1 MTIKLIN
8 KDTLIFKDFKLKCCI
23 GLNGI
28 KSKKIEGDKT
38 TPRGLFTLGKIY
50 YRSDRVKKPKTN
62 ISLKKITKKMGWC
75 DDPESKYYNS
85 EIKVSDKIKCEKL
98 FRKDYKYN
106 YLLIIN
112 YNLNKIKYRGSAIF
126 IHLTEDYYPTAG
138 CVGLKEKDFLILI
151 KLIKEKTK
159 INIT

>member
-8 KDTLIFKDFKLKCCI
+8 KDTLIFKNFKLKCCI

-106 YLLIIN
+106 YLIIIN
-112 YNLNKIKYRGSAIF
+112 YNLSKIKYRGSAIF

-151 KLIKEKTK
+151 KLIKQKTK

>member
-85 EIKVSDKIKCEKL
+85 EIKVSDKIKCEKIYACYIYA
-98 FRKDYKYN
+98 KQ
-106 YLLIIN
+106 
-112 YNLNKIKYRGSAIF
+112 G
-126 IHLTEDYYPTAG
+126 
-138 CVGLKEKDFLILI
+138 
-151 KLIKEKTK
+151 
-159 INIT
+159 

>member
-8 KDTLIFKDFKLKCCI
+8 KDTLIFKNFKLKCCI

-50 YRSDRVKKPKTN
+50 YRSDRVKKHKTN
-62 ISLKKITKKMGWC
+62 IPLKKITKKIGWC
-75 DDPESKYYNS
+75 DDPQSKYYNS
-85 EIKVSDKIKCEKL
+85 EIKISDEIKCEKL

-106 YLLIIN
+106 YVLVIN
-112 YNLNKIKYRGSAIF
+112 YNLSKIKSRGSAIF
-126 IHLTEDYYPTAG
+126 IHLTKNYYPTAG

-151 KLIKEKTK
+151 KLINEKTK
-159 INIT
+159 INII

>member
-151 KLIKEKTK
+151 KLIKQKTK

>member
-1 MTIKLIN
+1 
-8 KDTLIFKDFKLKCCI
+8 
-23 GLNGI
+23 
-28 KSKKIEGDKT
+28 
-38 TPRGLFTLGKIY
+38 
-50 YRSDRVKKPKTN
+50 
-62 ISLKKITKKMGWC
+62 MGWC

-85 EIKVSDKIKCEKL
+85 EIKVSNKIKCEKL

-112 YNLNKIKYRGSAIF
+112 YNLNKIQYRGSAIF

>member
-8 KDTLIFKDFKLKCCI
+8 KDTLIFKNFKLKCCI

-62 ISLKKITKKMGWC
+62 IPLKKITKKIGWC
-75 DDPESKYYNS
+75 DDPQSKYYNS
-85 EIKVSDKIKCEKL
+85 EIKISDEIKCEKL

-106 YLLIIN
+106 YVLVIN
-112 YNLNKIKYRGSAIF
+112 YNLSKIKSRGSAIF
-126 IHLTEDYYPTAG
+126 IHLTKNYYPTAG

-151 KLIKEKTK
+151 KLINEKTK
-159 INIT
+159 INII